1 MMRIGIVGTGTM
13 ARVLGTR
20 WAQVGHD
27 VLVGG
32 RDTVRAA
39 ALADRIGGRAGTL
52 RDAAEHGQDAV
63 LLAVP
68 YSAAVG
74 MVSGLADA
82 VRGRTLVDCTNPVA
96 PGFVLET
103 RGGPSAAE
111 RIAAAAPGA
120 SVVKAFNLCHESVWC
135 RTPPVFDGRPLA
147 VPLCGDD
154 APALETIRLLV
165 RDLGCVPVNGG
176 GLDRAGLM
184 EATAA
189 FLIGLWVGEGADA
202 QAIVPPLEYAG
213 VDLS

>member
-1 MMRIGIVGTGTM
+1 MRIGIVGTGTM
-13 ARVLGTR
+13 ARALGEQ
-20 WAQVGHD
+20 WARAGHE

-32 RDTVRAA
+32 RDADRAG
-39 ALADRIGGRAGTL
+39 ALADRIGARAGTA
-52 RDAAEHGQDAV
+52 REAAEHGRDAV

-68 YSAAVG
+68 YAAAVG
-74 MVSGLADA
+74 VVSGLAGA
-82 VRGRTLVDCTNPVA
+82 LRGRALIDCTNPVA

-120 SVVKAFNLCHESVWC
+120 SVVKAFNLCHESVWR

-154 APALETIRLLV
+154 ASALETVRGLV
-165 RDLGCVPVNGG
+165 RDVGCTPVDGG
-176 GLDRAGLM
+176 GLDRAGLL

-202 QAIVPPLEYAG
+202 QAIAPPLAYAG
-213 VDLS
+213 GRPS

>member
-1 MMRIGIVGTGTM
+1 MRIGIAGTGSM
-13 ARVLGTR
+13 ARALGTQWVR
-20 WAQVGHD
+20 AGHD

-32 RDTVRAA
+32 RDTGRAA

-52 RDAAEHGQDAV
+52 REAAEHGRDAV

-68 YSAAVG
+68 YAAAVG
-74 MVSGLADA
+74 VVSALADA

-96 PGFVLET
+96 PGFALET

-111 RIAAAAPGA
+111 RIATAAPGA
-120 SVVKAFNLCHESVWC
+120 SVVKAFNLCHESVWG
-135 RTPPVFDGRPLA
+135 RTPPVFDGRPLL

-154 APALETIRLLV
+154 APAVETVRQLV
-165 RDLGCVPVNGG
+165 RDLGCVPVDGG
-176 GLDRAGLM
+176 GLDRAGLL

-202 QAIVPPLEYAG
+202 QAIAPPLEYAG
-213 VDLS
+213 AGPS

>member
-1 MMRIGIVGTGTM
+1 MRIGIAGTGSM
-13 ARVLGTR
+13 ARGLG
-20 WAQVGHD
+20 AQWSRAGHD

-32 RDTVRAA
+32 RDAGRAA
-39 ALADRIGGRAGTL
+39 GLAEQIGARAGTL
-52 RDAAEHGQDAV
+52 RDAARHGRDAV

-68 YSAAVG
+68 YAAALGV
-74 MVSGLADA
+74 VADLADA
-82 VRGRTLVDCTNPVA
+82 LRDRTLIDCTNPVA
-96 PGFVLET
+96 SGFVLET

-120 SVVKAFNLCHESVWC
+120 SVVKAFNLCHESVW
-135 RTPPVFDGRPLA
+135 RLTPPVFDGRPLA

-154 APALETIRLLV
+154 APALETVRSLV

-176 GLDRAGLM
+176 GLDRAGLL

-202 QAIVPPLEYAG
+202 QAIAPPLPFAG
-213 VDLS
+213 VEPV

>member
-1 MMRIGIVGTGTM
+1 MRIGIVGTGTM
-13 ARVLGTR
+13 ARVLGAQ
-20 WAQVGHD
+20 WARGGHD

-32 RDTVRAA
+32 RDTDRAA
-39 ALADRIGGRAGTL
+39 ALAERIGGRSGTP
-52 RDAAEHGQDAV
+52 RDAAEHGRDAV

-68 YSAAVG
+68 YGAAVA
-74 MVSGLADA
+74 VTSGLADA

-120 SVVKAFNLCHESVWC
+120 SVVKAFNLCHESVWS

-154 APALETIRLLV
+154 APALEAVRHLV
-165 RDLGCVPVNGG
+165 RDLGCVPLDGG
-176 GLDRAGLM
+176 GLDRAGLL

-189 FLIGLWVGEGADA
+189 LLIGLWVGEGADA
-202 QAIVPPLEYAG
+202 QAIAPPLAYAG
-213 VDLS
+213 VDLA